1 MNGDLI
7 QSLTEIS
14 ATAFLQVLLGL
25 VIWKLAPRLV
35 DKFTESI
42 TEQREAAKQQLDQL
56 TTTFSKSIGDITEAL
71 QQLEEDNEKS
81 ADQTERLINLYVSTV
96 AGTDVKKHQILTDR
110 ILNGKREV
118 ENDEH

>member
-1 MNGDLI
+1 MNGDLL

-42 TEQREAAKQQLDQL
+42 SEQREASKLQLDQL
-56 TTTFSKSIGDITEAL
+56 TATFDKAIEEITQAL
-71 QQLEEDNEKS
+71 EKLEEDNEKS
-81 ADQTERLINLYVSTV
+81 GDQVERLINLYVSTV
-96 AGTDVKKHQILTDR
+96 AGSDVKKHQVLTER
-110 ILNGKREV
+110 ILNGKEDK
-118 ENDEH
+118 DES